1 MPKGTPLPPELHD
14 LIGELYARTGNI
26 SETARS
32 LNLPFET
39 VRDVLARGENARR
52 RQFNARALEEGLTEG
67 REKLA
72 DAVRSL
78 SGTLAGEIRGGE
90 GLDASD
96 MSALARGIAQAVT
109 TMARLDEREERRRL
123 APLLRKRTRAEVER
137 VKAETELAL
146 AQAEVSR
153 AKAREGASPED
164 LLKKLTV
171 EELPALLGKMREE
184 RARAK
189 EAEDPQKA

>member
-14 LIGELYARTGNI
+14 LIGELYARTSNI

-52 RQFNARALEEGLTEG
+52 RQLNARALEEGLTEG
-67 REKLA
+67 REKLS

-78 SGTLAGEIRGGE
+78 SGTLAGEIRAGE

-171 EELPALLGKMREE
+171 EELLALLGKIREE